1 MGVIPSKNVEQLEFF
16 ESHWPV
22 WVANAAGIGVLPAAA
37 TSFKTLTQSARTAYD
52 AAQNARNA
60 AKAATTTQDSSLAL
74 ARTAAADLIRVIKGY
89 AEQQANP
96 DAVYA
101 LAQIPPPAAP
111 TPVPAPGQPTNVTV
125 GLESNG
131 AITLRWKAVNAAP
144 GAGTFFSITRKL
156 PGELNFV
163 LVGNTGGKIFT
174 DDTITQGTSGA
185 TYIIQGHRGQL
196 DGPMSEQIGVQFG
209 VGGGGGFVLTN
220 AKEEAKVEAA

>member
-1 MGVIPSKNVEQLEFF
+1 MSVIPSRNVEQLEFF

-22 WVANAAGIGVLPAAA
+22 WVANAAGIGVLPASAN
-37 TSFKTLTQSARTAYD
+37 SFKTLTQSARAAYD
-52 AAQNARNA
+52 SALTARNN
-60 AKAATTTQDSSLAL
+60 AKAATTTQDAAL
-74 ARTAAADLIRVIKGY
+74 AQARTSAADLIRVIKGY

-111 TPVPAPGQPTNVTV
+111 TPVPAPGQPRDITV
-125 GLESNG
+125 GLEPNG

-144 GAGTFFSITRKL
+144 NAGTFFSITRKL
-156 PGELNFV
+156 PGESTFV

-174 DDTITQGTSGA
+174 DDTITQGTTGA

-196 DGPMSEQIGVQFG
+196 DGPMSDQVGVQFG

-220 AKEEAKVEAA
+220 AKDASKVEAA